1 VEIKFKTVKG
11 IRPNPRI
18 GAAIALLLLS
28 LIAAIAISAS
38 ANRSVYVWAAGNQ
51 IPAGSV
57 IKSSDIKKLKVFLP
71 ENSKIYYSVSA
82 KLIGSTLTRTI
93 GPNELI
99 PAAAVSNEK
108 EIRDKKSVPI
118 KVAKNDYPSDLKS
131 GDVIDIYSL
140 PSKETNV
147 KSAAYLIANGVTI
160 ENMDIRGRDIGGE
173 IGLVIRLKEESIEN
187 FLTETIGSKLVV
199 VRSAI

>member
-1 VEIKFKTVKG
+1 MLF
-11 IRPNPRI
+11 
-18 GAAIALLLLS
+18 
-28 LIAAIAISAS
+28 
-38 ANRSVYVWAAGNQ
+38 RS
-51 IPAGSV
+51 
-57 IKSSDIKKLKVFLP
+57 
-71 ENSKIYYSVSA
+71 
-82 KLIGSTLTRTI
+82 TI

>member
-1 VEIKFKTVKG
+1 M
-11 IRPNPRI
+11 
-18 GAAIALLLLS
+18 
-28 LIAAIAISAS
+28 
-38 ANRSVYVWAAGNQ
+38 
-51 IPAGSV
+51 
-57 IKSSDIKKLKVFLP
+57 
-71 ENSKIYYSVSA
+71 
-82 KLIGSTLTRTI
+82 
-93 GPNELI
+93 
-99 PAAAVSNEK
+99 
-108 EIRDKKSVPI
+108 
-118 KVAKNDYPSDLKS
+118 KS

-173 IGLVIRLKEESIEN
+173 IGLVIKLKAESIEN

>member
-1 VEIKFKTVKG
+1 M
-11 IRPNPRI
+11 
-18 GAAIALLLLS
+18 
-28 LIAAIAISAS
+28 
-38 ANRSVYVWAAGNQ
+38 
-51 IPAGSV
+51 
-57 IKSSDIKKLKVFLP
+57 FLP

-99 PAAAVSNEK
+99 PVAAVSNEK